1 MRTNVILDDNL
12 VQEAFKYSNAKTKK
26 DLIHL
31 ALKEFVEKRRRLN
44 LLDLEGKIE
53 FFEDYDHKKLR
64 ERQ

>member
-1 MRTNVILDDNL
+1 MRTNIILDDNL